1 VAGAASR
8 AIAGFATA
16 PLELARVR
24 LQAAQ
29 QGGAAG
35 SGGGSGILKQ
45 LTSSPGT
52 SRLRRITSMWTGDN
66 SPPPRLQNPPG
77 ATPLAA
83 AVLTPSHRH
92 INQRVLI
99 CAGVESDG
107 QSWAVCCA
115 SCCAALCAVC
125 RVGGQRLHFSS

>member
-1 VAGAASR
+1 MAGAASR

-29 QGGAAG
+29 HGGAAS
-35 SGGGSGILKQ
+35 SGRGSGILKQ

-66 SPPPRLQNPPG
+66 SPPPRLQFPPG
-77 ATPLAA
+77 AIPLAA

-92 INQRVLI
+92 IIRRVLI
-99 CAGVESDG
+99 CANVESDE
-107 QSWAVCCA
+107 QSWAVCRA
-115 SCCAALCAVC
+115 SCCAVLCAVC
-125 RVGGQRLHFSS
+125 RAGRQRLHFSS